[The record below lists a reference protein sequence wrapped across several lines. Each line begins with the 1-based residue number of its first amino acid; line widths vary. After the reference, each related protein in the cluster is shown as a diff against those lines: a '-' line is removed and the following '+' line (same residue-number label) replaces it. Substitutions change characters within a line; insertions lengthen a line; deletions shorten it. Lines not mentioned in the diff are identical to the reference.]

1 MLEVARKLTKLL
13 ESEPDPREGAGGRRE
28 FNQTKLL
35 MRCPPTVGVVTDN
48 RDPDCLGRIR
58 ISYDTVVPGS
68 VSPWLPVIGQGR
80 GTGKGMWTLPEIG
93 TQCLAVFTTADRSR
107 GYVLGFI
114 YDREHRPPK
123 SGTEKRC
130 DSTLLQTRSH
140 RIEVTDKE
148 GSEEIRIESAEGRMR
163 VSIGKSGGIKVEN
176 ELGGIN
182 IKCRN
187 FKCEGEGEIHLAT
200 KKTFALTTADTLK
213 ISPKGNVNITSDK
226 EVNLKG
232 KNIKMSGTKGVTAE
246 GRQIAVQNDKV
257 MGFDTHIMVVP
268 SGSGTTTVPLP
279 HPFIGKISDKVS
291 EDVKI
296 GNKGAAVKGSKAKH
310 DDSMHMQLPGTIKF
324 QNNPKKEGEVTGGTV
339 SKVKVDGK
347 EVAVIGSQVTTCND
361 MGMQNNSVIM
371 AAGMSIPMPAIVNP
385 LNTEEWKREQEKK
398 DKKEPKFTGVKWAKT
413 SCREG
418 EEIELSAGVKDIA
431 DGNMVTL
438 QVFRDGQT
446 PEDSAAIAKFPLTVK
461 GGSVSAKWLYRADQS
476 VMPPEQNP
484 KFIFTAHCAWCNF
497 EKSSNTLEVELR
509 RPEITNLEIKDSD
522 GNPAEKLCAK
532 ECYSINL
539 DCEDLDGKAVEIS
552 FFNMATGACFL
563 EQSLDIADGKGK
575 VEFEMPFMEIE
586 ENGCDG
592 TISCNAKAQRCRTM
606 EKRLTYPAPEFSE
619 LRWLDE
625 DNNET
630 DTIEYGSKARFEAR
644 AKNLPDGEKVFA
656 YVYRNSSENKDS
668 YDQKILCEVKD
679 GKLTGEAEIK
689 ESKEYLESLGEDDE
703 VKYIFVL
710 VPQKYPKIS
719 NEESKVLAV
728 NFVFIINIYDDPN
741 AVNQNDSYIL
751 EDIDGGKKYRQEKK
765 AKDDMIADDDK
776 ITLKFEE
783 LKPGLKY
790 RIRYVL
796 ENGKKGHI
804 EYDNISFM
812 DLLGE

>member
-1 MLEVARKLTKLL
+1 MLDINAKLTKLL

-114 YDREHRPPK
+114 YDREHLPPE

-200 KKTFALTTADTLK
+200 KKTFALTTDDTLK

-257 MGFDTHIMVVP
+257 MGFDTHIVVVP

-385 LNTEEWKREQEKK
+385 LNTEEWKREQEAK

-476 VMPPEQNP
+476 VMPPDSDP
-484 KFIFTAHCAWCNF
+484 KFVFTAHCAWCNF
-497 EKSSNTLEVELR
+497 EKSSNTLEVELV
-509 RPEITNLEIKDSD
+509 RPEITKAEWHNSD
-522 GNPAEKLCAK
+522 
-532 ECYSINL
+532 
-539 DCEDLDGKAVEIS
+539 
-552 FFNMATGACFL
+552 
-563 EQSLDIADGKGK
+563 EQNI
-575 VEFEMPFMEIE
+575 
-586 ENGCDG
+586 
-592 TISCNAKAQRCRTM
+592 
-606 EKRLTYPAPEFSE
+606 
-619 LRWLDE
+619 
-625 DNNET
+625 
-630 DTIEYGSKARFEAR
+630 
-644 AKNLPDGEKVFA
+644 
-656 YVYRNSSENKDS
+656 
-668 YDQKILCEVKD
+668 
-679 GKLTGEAEIK
+679 
-689 ESKEYLESLGEDDE
+689 SKE
-703 VKYIFVL
+703 
-710 VPQKYPKIS
+710 KID
-719 NEESKVLAV
+719 N
-728 NFVFIINIYDDPN
+728 
-741 AVNQNDSYIL
+741 
-751 EDIDGGKKYRQEKK
+751 
-765 AKDDMIADDDK
+765 K
-776 ITLKFEE
+776 ITLYAETKDLDDGKTVTFEIFESLQNPSVESPQKTLFASVLKGNASVEFNFNDLMPPPKIDEALYRYYKERGEDIPREQFEFLLDDYDSEIDSPYKEKPKFIFIAKSQKCKE
-783 LKPGLKY
+783 LKSENLELSKDITVTVLDAGGNGEKDAKVYLK
-790 RIRYVL
+790 
-796 ENGKKGHI
+796 EPNGKEHNFTCGEDGIATFEDLIPGNYNVKI
-804 EYDNISFM
+804 ERKRK
-812 DLLGE
+812 EK